1 MGPTQGH
8 GMQGNGKQG
17 HGKRGHGK
25 RGHGQQGLGKQFG
38 RLWAASTLSQFG
50 GGIHGAALPLLAAS
64 LTSSPAMVAAA
75 AAAVELPWL
84 VFGLPAGAIVDRADP
99 RRLAAWVGLADAV
112 LVAILAAMV
121 ALDRASLPL
130 LLSIAFA
137 CGTCGTLSGTAM
149 ATLTPKLVD
158 QRQLDRA
165 NSRLVTAGSAGS
177 ELIGPPLGGYLFGL
191 AAAIP
196 FAVNAGTAALVAALV
211 LSLPSVFR
219 GATVEPAGRPREL
232 WRDLTDGARWLAR
245 HRKLRAVTVLSV
257 VFVLTDSAWFALMV
271 LYVRD
276 ILHLPASAYG
286 ILVGIGAVG
295 GLAGGFSAA
304 RISRAVGS
312 TGVLLACLLL
322 AAAAAQAA
330 LGLTSHT
337 VLTVL
342 MLAVSSFAFGVWN
355 VVSTTLR
362 QTLTPSA
369 LLGRVTSADRTA
381 ILSASPLGALLG
393 GLAADTLG
401 LRAPFLLGV
410 PLLVL
415 GAAYG
420 YVALRR

>member
-1 MGPTQGH
+1 MGST
-8 GMQGNGKQG
+8 
-17 HGKRGHGK
+17 R
-25 RGHGQQGLGKQFG
+25 GLGKQFG
-38 RLWAASTLSQFG
+38 RLWSASTLSQFG

-84 VFGLPAGAIVDRADP
+84 VFGLPAGAIVDRVDS
-99 RRLAAWVGLADAV
+99 RRLAAWAGVANAL

-137 CGTCGTLSGTAM
+137 CGTCGTLGSTAVTTM
-149 ATLTPKLVD
+149 TPKLVGH
-158 QRQLDRA
+158 QQLDRA

-191 AAAIP
+191 VAAIP
-196 FAVNAGTAALVAALV
+196 FAVNAGTAALAAALV
-211 LSLPSVFR
+211 FSLPSVFR
-219 GATVEPAGRPREL
+219 DATVESVGARPRRL
-232 WRDLTDGARWLAR
+232 WRDITDGARWLAR
-245 HRKLRAVTVLSV
+245 HRRLRAVTVLSV
-257 VFVLTDSAWFALMV
+257 VFLLTDSAWFALMV
-271 LYVRD
+271 LYIRD

-286 ILVGIGAVG
+286 VLLGIGAIG

-304 RISRAVGS
+304 RISRTVGS
-312 TGVLLACLLL
+312 TGVLLASLLL
-322 AAAAAQAA
+322 SAAAAQAV

-337 VLTVL
+337 ILTVL
-342 MLAVSSFAFGVWN
+342 MLSVSSFAFGVWN
-355 VVSTTLR
+355 VVTTTLR
-362 QTLTPSA
+362 QKLSPSD
-369 LLGRVTSADRTA
+369 LLGRVTSANQTA

-393 GLAADTLG
+393 GLAANALG

>member
-1 MGPTQGH
+1 MGST
-8 GMQGNGKQG
+8 
-17 HGKRGHGK
+17 R
-25 RGHGQQGLGKQFG
+25 GLGKQFG
-38 RLWAASTLSQFG
+38 RLWSASTLSQFG

-84 VFGLPAGAIVDRADP
+84 VFGLPAGAIVDRVDS
-99 RRLAAWVGLADAV
+99 RRLAAWAGVANAL

-137 CGTCGTLSGTAM
+137 CGTCGTLGSTAVTTM
-149 ATLTPKLVD
+149 TPKLVD
-158 QRQLDRA
+158 HQQLDRA

-191 AAAIP
+191 VAAIP
-196 FAVNAGTAALVAALV
+196 FAVNAGTAALAAALV
-211 LSLPSVFR
+211 FSLPSVFR
-219 GATVEPAGRPREL
+219 DATVESVGARPRRL
-232 WRDLTDGARWLAR
+232 WRDITDGARWLAR
-245 HRKLRAVTVLSV
+245 HRRLRAVTVLSV
-257 VFVLTDSAWFALMV
+257 VFLLTDSAWFALMV

-286 ILVGIGAVG
+286 VLLGIGAIG

-304 RISRAVGS
+304 RISRTVGS
-312 TGVLLACLLL
+312 TGVLLASLLL
-322 AAAAAQAA
+322 SAAAAQAV

-337 VLTVL
+337 ILTVL

-355 VVSTTLR
+355 VVTTTLR
-362 QTLTPSA
+362 QKLSPSD
-369 LLGRVTSADRTA
+369 LLGRVTSANQTA

-393 GLAADTLG
+393 GLAANALG

>member
-1 MGPTQGH
+1 MGS
-8 GMQGNGKQG
+8 
-17 HGKRGHGK
+17 R
-25 RGHGQQGLGKQFG
+25 GLGKQFG
-38 RLWAASTLSQFG
+38 RLWSASTLSQFG

-84 VFGLPAGAIVDRADP
+84 VFGLPAGAIVDRVDS
-99 RRLAAWVGLADAV
+99 RRLAAWAGVANAL

-137 CGTCGTLSGTAM
+137 CGTCGTLGSTAVTTM
-149 ATLTPKLVD
+149 TPKLVD
-158 QRQLDRA
+158 HQQLDRA

-191 AAAIP
+191 VAAIP
-196 FAVNAGTAALVAALV
+196 FAVNAGTAALAAALV
-211 LSLPSVFR
+211 FSLPSVFR
-219 GATVEPAGRPREL
+219 HATVESVGARPRRL
-232 WRDLTDGARWLAR
+232 WRDVTDGARWLAR

-257 VFVLTDSAWFALMV
+257 VFALTDSAWFALMV

-286 ILVGIGAVG
+286 VLLGIGAVG

-304 RISRAVGS
+304 RISRTVGS
-312 TGVLLACLLL
+312 TGVLLASLLVS
-322 AAAAAQAA
+322 AAAAQVA

-342 MLAVSSFAFGVWN
+342 MLSVSSFAFGVWN
-355 VVSTTLR
+355 VVTTTLR
-362 QTLTPSA
+362 QKLTPSD

-393 GLAADTLG
+393 GLAANALG

-410 PLLVL
+410 PLLAL